1 MNQKILVLGA
11 GTAGCAASIFLRQLG
26 FEVTLVE
33 RQSQASSTGTF
44 KIGESLS
51 PDASKLLQQLNVW
64 ESFCQAS
71 HLKCYGNVSYWHS
84 KTPTHHDFLQHPL
97 GHGWHLDRLA
107 FDQMLLNKATDL
119 GAQLLTETRIT
130 SIRFENEQWKVELNN
145 PQGSHSTKADFMI
158 DATGR
163 NSWLA
168 RQMGIDRLYE
178 AEQLALVAFL
188 NIAEDF
194 EDSRTLVETEGAG
207 WWYAAPIPGNRMVTT
222 YFYPPE
228 RIKLPTQPT
237 AEEWQKLLEQ
247 SPQTTKRIAQ
257 AQGELIADCQTV
269 AAHSSIL
276 EVLYGSG
283 WVAIG
288 DAALTYDPISAHG
301 ITMAMATARDAAN
314 AILSYFKGNTEALN
328 AYESVLW
335 AAFQRYAEDRQG
347 FVVKD

>member
-97 GHGWHLDRLA
+97 GHGWHFDRLA

-130 SIRFENEQWKVELNN
+130 SICFENEQWKVELNN
-145 PQGSHSTKADFMI
+145 PQGNHSTTAGFMI

-168 RQMGIDRLYE
+168 RQMGVGRLYE

-207 WWYAAPIPGNRMVTT
+207 WWYSAPIPGNRMVTA

-228 RIKLPTQPT
+228 RIKLPPQPT
-237 AEEWQKLLEQ
+237 AKEWQKLLEQ

-269 AAHSSIL
+269 SAHSSIL
-276 EVLYGSG
+276 EALYGPG
-283 WVAIG
+283 WIAIG